1 MDFILD
7 IVLDA
12 AKDSLSLVPF
22 LFVTYLLLEALEHT
36 AGERVNMAVKR
47 AGAAGPIVGA
57 VLGVVPQCGF
67 SAMAATLYAGRIITL
82 GTLVAVFLSTSD
94 EMLPMLVAES
104 VPLNQMAQILASKA
118 LIALV
123 SGFIIDALIRALR
136 SNEPVHLALRRTIFG
151 KAAGE
156 GEDILDEFSEGG
168 EGASH
173 IHELC
178 EREHCGC
185 DDEHAEHEHEHAEH
199 NSHGT
204 HDHDVHAHT
213 HSHDHGHDHAHS
225 HDGHSAL
232 GHIVRSALKHTIQVS
247 VFIFLVTLALVALL
261 ETVGEPAMES
271 FLKSNEAIAVL
282 GSALV
287 GLVPNCSAS
296 VVITQLYLEGVLS
309 FGPMMAGTLVSA
321 GVGYLVLFRTNESV
335 RQNVV
340 ILAML
345 YVVGILWGFTLTA
358 FGF

>member
-12 AKDSLSLVPF
+12 AKDSLTLVPF
-22 LFVTYLLLEALEHT
+22 LLVTYLVLEALEHT
-36 AGERVNMAVKR
+36 AGERVNAAVKR

-57 VLGVVPQCGF
+57 LLGVVPQCGF
-67 SAMAATLYAGRIITL
+67 SAMAATLYAGRIVTL

-104 VPLNQMAQILASKA
+104 VPLNQMAQILAVKV
-118 LIALV
+118 LIAV
-123 SGFIIDALIRALR
+123 ISGFIIDALIRAFR
-136 SNEPVHLALRRTIFG
+136 SNERVHTALRRTILG
-151 KAAGE
+151 KAADE
-156 GEDILDEFSEGG
+156 DEDIIDEFSEGG
-168 EGASH
+168 EGAGH

-185 DDEHAEHEHEHAEH
+185 EDEHEHHDHEGHEGHIHA
-199 NSHGT
+199 
-204 HDHDVHAHT
+204 HDHDHNHNHA
-213 HSHDHGHDHAHS
+213 
-225 HDGHSAL
+225 GHSAL
-232 GHIVRSALKHTIQVS
+232 GHIVRSALKHTIQVT

-271 FLKSNEAIAVL
+271 FLKSNEALAVL

-296 VVITQLYLEGVLS
+296 VVITQLYLEGVLA

-335 RQNVV
+335 RHNVI

-345 YVVGILWGFTLTA
+345 YVVAIFWGFALGA